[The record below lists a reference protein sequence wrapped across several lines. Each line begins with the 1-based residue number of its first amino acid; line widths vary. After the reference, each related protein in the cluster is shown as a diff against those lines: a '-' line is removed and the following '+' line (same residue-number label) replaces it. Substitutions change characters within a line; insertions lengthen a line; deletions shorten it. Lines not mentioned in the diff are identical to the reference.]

1 MRSERNQLSKT
12 LAEANDEIN
21 ELKHKLK
28 IKSYQG
34 QQLKEDIQTKDN
46 LLVKDEFSECRV
58 PESQAFSIS
67 KKEITAQAV
76 RKDDSGE
83 RL

>member
-1 MRSERNQLSKT
+1 MIFFWFQVRSERNQLSKT

-28 IKSYQG
+28 IKSYQV

-46 LLVKDEFSECRV
+46 LLVKEEFSEFFLEYNRHPLWSV
-58 PESQAFSIS
+58 SYYNA
-67 KKEITAQAV
+67 
-76 RKDDSGE
+76 
-83 RL
+83 